1 MRFTQPYLKVV
12 SFFLLGLICPAALPP
27 QATQTTHSKSALSNQ
42 DILAMQRVQFPDATI
57 IKTIQVND
65 TDFDLSA
72 GALVTLKSAG
82 VSQTVIDAMLAAGT
96 NKKKEGVF
104 QNGQMS
110 VESLGKSTDL
120 LGEVGVYVV
129 QGNKLTTV
137 EPEIVNWRTG
147 GVLKSIATV
156 GLDKGHVNGTVSGPT
171 SRLSLA
177 SPPQLMS
184 DTTVFYFHCLE
195 GTSAAEYQ
203 LLRLWAK
210 GDRREFRAVTGG
222 ILHASGGAK
231 DNVVEFKYEK
241 VSPRIYK
248 VSVPRLNLGDYG
260 FLAPG
265 AVASANTASQG
276 KIYTFR
282 IVE

>member
-1 MRFTQPYLKVV
+1 MRISQPCLKFGV
-12 SFFLLGLICPAALPP
+12 FFLFFWICPAMLPQQP
-27 QATQTTHSKSALSNQ
+27 KQAIHSKAALSNQ
-42 DILAMQRVQFPDATI
+42 DILSMVKVQFPDSTI
-57 IKTIQVND
+57 IKAIQVND

-72 GALVTLKSAG
+72 GALVTLKSSG
-82 VSQTVIDAMLAAGT
+82 VSQPVIDAMLAAGSKT
-96 NKKKEGVF
+96 KEAVS
-104 QNGQMS
+104 QNGHMT
-110 VESLGKSTDL
+110 VEALGTNPGDL

-129 QGNKLTTV
+129 QGSKVASV

-147 GVLKSIATV
+147 GVIKSIATI

-171 SRLSLA
+171 SKLNLA
-177 SPPQLMS
+177 SPSQLLP
-184 DTTVFYFHCLE
+184 DTMVFYFHCLE

-203 LLRLWAK
+203 LLRLWGK

-248 VSVPRLNLGDYG
+248 VSVPRLNFGEYG

>member
-1 MRFTQPYLKVV
+1 MRFAQAYLKLI
-12 SFFLLGLICPAALPP
+12 SFSLILWICPAALP
-27 QATQTTHSKSALSNQ
+27 QQTTQAAQSKKAALSNQ
-42 DILAMQRVQFPDATI
+42 DILAMVRVQFPDATI
-57 IKTIQVND
+57 IKAIQVND

-82 VSQTVIDAMLAAGT
+82 VSQTVIDTMLAAGT
-96 NKKKEGVF
+96 NKKKEGISQSV
-104 QNGQMS
+104 QMS
-110 VESLGKSTDL
+110 VET
-120 LGEVGVYVV
+120 LGEVGVYVA
-129 QGNKLTTV
+129 QGNKLTMV

-171 SRLSLA
+171 SRLNLA
-177 SPPQLMS
+177 SPPQLMP

-195 GTSAAEYQ
+195 GISAAEYQ
-203 LLRLWAK
+203 LLRLWSK
-210 GDRREFRAVTGG
+210 GDRREFRPVTGG

-248 VSVPRLNLGDYG
+248 VSVPRLNLGEYG

-265 AVASANTASQG
+265 AIASANTASQG